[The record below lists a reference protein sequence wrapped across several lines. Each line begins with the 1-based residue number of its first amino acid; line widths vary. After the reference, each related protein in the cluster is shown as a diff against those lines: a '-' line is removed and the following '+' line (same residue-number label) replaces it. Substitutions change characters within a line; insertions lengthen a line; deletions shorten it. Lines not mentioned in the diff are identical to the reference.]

1 VKHLVIKDVLAAD
14 NPAKQME
21 LDFVFVDG
29 EPIDAEETHDVTYL
43 DLLGGVVL
51 VFKCQLFKKYDQI
64 EIFLFLDLGPV
75 QVRFLL

>member
-1 VKHLVIKDVLAAD
+1 
-14 NPAKQME
+14 ME
-21 LDFVFVDG
+21 PDFVFVDG
-29 EPIDAEETHDVTYL
+29 EPIDPEETHDVTDV

-64 EIFLFLDLGPV
+64 EIFLFLDLSPV